1 MARLKAFVCLALL
14 ATSTTHSSADISGF
28 FQSLGNTFSSAG
40 NTIKDGAQATFQVVK
55 SGTVEAANVTGEAFK
70 NAGDAVVDGAKTAYN
85 KTATFARQHF
95 EGTKRE
101 INTLEGV
108 LQNATSNLK
117 QTVFDFKDSA
127 IKELQPVADQ
137 VEAAAEKL
145 ANTTVRV
152 VSDGVSGVVSF
163 GNDTWRA
170 FSADSP
176 AADLAPAVLP
186 LTSSQVTVDATSSR
200 SVLAALRGN
209 ASDGGFPALAQSI
222 VVALAE
228 GRGRNVS
235 AAVGA
240 AVGAEAGRNETKVSQ
255 GLAQAFAT
263 AMLAAD
269 NATVQNAVPIN
280 STEVA
285 KVYVAGLQDAV
296 SNCTAATKTTVPPNT
311 QAWFQFYA
319 DKCCGTVTNTLGRMS
334 LIMQQVPDR
343 AASDA
348 WFKTL
353 GDSYQLGQAPVFNL
367 ARCLAADKNIVSV
380 QAA

>member
-1 MARLKAFVCLALL
+1 MAKLKAFLCLALIVAS
-14 ATSTTHSSADISGF
+14 ATQSSADVGSF

-55 SGTVEAANVTGEAFK
+55 NGTVEAANVTGEAFK
-70 NAGDAVVDGAKTAYN
+70 NAGNAVVDGAKTAYN
-85 KTATFARQHF
+85 KTATFAQQNF

-108 LQNATSNLK
+108 LQNATSTLK

-137 VEAAAEKL
+137 VQAAAERL

-163 GNDTWRA
+163 GNDTWHA
-170 FSADSP
+170 LSADSP
-176 AADLAPAVLP
+176 AADLAPSVAP
-186 LTSSQVTVDATSSR
+186 LTSSQVTVDATSAQSI
-200 SVLAALRGN
+200 LAALRGN
-209 ASDGGFPALAQSI
+209 ASDAGFPALAQSI

-235 AAVGA
+235 TAVGA
-240 AVGAEAGRNETKVSQ
+240 AVGAEGGRNDTKVSQ

-269 NATVQNAVPIN
+269 NATVQNAARIN

-285 KVYVAGLQDAV
+285 EVYIAGLQDAV
-296 SNCTAATKTTVPPNT
+296 SNCTASTTSTVPPNT
-311 QAWFQFYA
+311 PAWFQFYA
-319 DKCCGTVTNTLGRMS
+319 DRCCGTVTDTLGRMS

-343 AASDA
+343 VASDA
-348 WFKTL
+348 WFNTL

-367 ARCLAADKNIVSV
+367 ARCLAADKNIVAV